1 MIAPTPTLM
10 DQHPRPHA
18 TTNMSQSPN
27 IRLEDSTLKSSSEGH
42 TTVVKSTG
50 SCFVPDDGINKFITI
65 GKDCIAVPIPSMVSI
80 NNNPPYLKAP
90 FFHTLSTV
98 AYRLLDTYNPPS
110 VMMFMSQQL
119 PIDTSMALTESAKI
133 EPAIKS
139 NMLDMHY
146 GNLQATS
153 FVKHNWIPATTED
166 NQDLSKRGR
175 IIWSQI
181 QEFHWWPVMDTRGIV
196 DSMPTY
202 HTDFVLLLPQHT
214 YYPTDSKVIEVSSP
228 MTRPPPLNRQ
238 LFNSPQQHQKTP
250 TSTSVS
256 TKDPSSSTT
265 SSSSQASPTDV
276 SETGG
281 GHVSTPAT
289 DTSSMSSL
297 FKNATNNTTQFILIS
312 FLLRNYLTLALESIQ
327 KCLHLVLRKKGI
339 GVSKK
344 IWTRS
349 LLKFLALIF
358 SCAVVK

>member
-1 MIAPTPTLM
+1 M
-10 DQHPRPHA
+10 
-18 TTNMSQSPN
+18 
-27 IRLEDSTLKSSSEGH
+27 
-42 TTVVKSTG
+42 
-50 SCFVPDDGINKFITI
+50 
-65 GKDCIAVPIPSMVSI
+65 
-80 NNNPPYLKAP
+80 
-90 FFHTLSTV
+90 
-98 AYRLLDTYNPPS
+98 
-110 VMMFMSQQL
+110 
-119 PIDTSMALTESAKI
+119 
-133 EPAIKS
+133 
-139 NMLDMHY
+139 
-146 GNLQATS
+146 
-153 FVKHNWIPATTED
+153 
-166 NQDLSKRGR
+166 
-175 IIWSQI
+175 
-181 QEFHWWPVMDTRGIV
+181 

-344 IWTRS
+344 I
-349 LLKFLALIF
+349 
-358 SCAVVK
+358 